1 MTRNKAIH
9 DHCYDCAGSNTNE
22 VTLCPVF
29 DCPLW
34 RYRTGTD
41 ITSKRYLT
49 RITKAFKNL
58 DGSFRD
64 LESVGIFRQKYLPS
78 GYKLSGEPRAKKV
91 SPTKGEGRGT
101 P

>member
-9 DHCYDCAGSNTNE
+9 DHCYDCAGSTTNE

-34 RYRTGTD
+34 RYRTGSD
-41 ITSKRYLT
+41 ITSRIYIKR
-49 RITKAFKNL
+49 IKSAFKNL
-58 DGSFRD
+58 DGAFKD
-64 LESVGIFRQKYLPS
+64 LEATGVDRQMYLPS
-78 GYKLSGEPRAKKV
+78 GYKLPGEPARKKV
-91 SPTKGEGRGT
+91 GVPKGQGRVQ